1 MEGLFYSKINDDKVI
16 CTLCPHNCTITD
28 GKFGVCKV
36 RKNVNGTLISENYG
50 LISSMGFDPIE
61 KKPLY
66 HFYPGKEIL
75 SIGSIGCNLQC
86 QFCQNYSIS
95 QTAVADFR
103 KNCTTYTPEQIR
115 DIALSHSA
123 NIGIAFTY
131 NEPTIFFEFMLET
144 AKIIKSAGL
153 KNVMVTNGF
162 INPEPLE
169 LLNNYIDAYNI
180 DLKAFNDNFYK
191 KYTKSNLEPVKETLI
206 NIMKAGKH
214 LEITNLIIPTLNDS
228 EVEFESMCQWIASN
242 LGKEVVL
249 HISRY
254 FPIYKMAIEQTSIE
268 QMILLYTIAK
278 KYLSFVYLGN
288 VLLDEGNNTYCN
300 LCKELLISRKGYFTK
315 IVSVDNQGNCAKCK
329 QPIFKN
335 FN

>member
-1 MEGLFYSKINDDKVI
+1 MEGLFYSKINNDKVI
-16 CTLCPHNCTITD
+16 CTLCPYNCKISD
-28 GKFGVCKV
+28 GKYGVCKV
-36 RKNVNGTLISENYG
+36 RKNVNGILISENYG
-50 LISSMGFDPIE
+50 LISSLGFDPIE

-131 NEPTIFFEFMLET
+131 NEPTIFFEFMLDT
-144 AKIIKSAGL
+144 AKISKSAGL

-169 LLNNYIDAYNI
+169 LLNNYIDAYNV
-180 DLKAFNDNFYK
+180 DLKSFNDIFYK
-191 KYTKSNLEPVKETLI
+191 NYTKSNLEPVKETLI

-228 EVEFESMCQWIASN
+228 EVEFETMCQWIASN

-268 QMILLYTIAK
+268 QMILLYSIAK
-278 KYLSFVYLGN
+278 KYLNFVYLGN

-300 LCKELLISRKGYFTK
+300 SCKELLISRKGYFTK
-315 IVSVDNQGNCAKCK
+315 IVSVDKSGNCSKCGNK
-329 QPIFKN
+329 VLN
-335 FN
+335 NS

>member
-1 MEGLFYSKINDDKVI
+1 MEGLFYSKINNDKVI
-16 CTLCPHNCTITD
+16 CTLCPHNCKISD
-28 GKFGVCKV
+28 GKYGVCKV
-36 RKNVNGTLISENYG
+36 RKNVNGILISENYG
-50 LISSMGFDPIE
+50 LISSLGFDPIE

-103 KNCTTYTPEQIR
+103 KNYTTYTPEQIR

-131 NEPTIFFEFMLET
+131 NEPTIFFEFMLDT
-144 AKIIKSAGL
+144 AKISKSAGL

-169 LLNNYIDAYNI
+169 LLNNYIDAYNV
-180 DLKAFNDNFYK
+180 DLKSFNDIFYK
-191 KYTKSNLEPVKETLI
+191 NHTKSNLEPVKETLI

-228 EVEFESMCQWIASN
+228 EVEFETMCQWIASN

-268 QMILLYTIAK
+268 QMILLYSIAK
-278 KYLSFVYLGN
+278 KYLNFVYLGN

-300 LCKELLISRKGYFTK
+300 SCKELLISRKGYFTK
-315 IVSVDNQGNCAKCK
+315 IVSVDKSGNCSKCGNK
-329 QPIFKN
+329 VLN
-335 FN
+335 NS